1 MVDIPMY
8 LKECT
13 KVKKSSK
20 DAIMLQV
27 VCDCG
32 CSNFYLL
39 ENLLDAE
46 EENRI
51 NECEN
56 RFHSWRNIENYTDP
70 TTKTRYLVTRNVFGN
85 IIDKIPIS
93 EIYDIKRICVIKV
106 RCDKCG
112 KEKTI
117 YDSRC
122 NGYNAIVA
130 DKHFSSNNKVFRYK
144 LLQKEALEVE
154 IKIRNNLTYDEFCEE
169 VDERY
174 TKEFSNAFSSIA
186 IYGIKEGKKKKYFEE
201 ETM

>member
-1 MVDIPMY
+1 MY

-13 KVKKSSK
+13 IVKKSSK
-20 DAIMLQV
+20 DIITLQV

-39 ENLLDAE
+39 ENILDAE
-46 EENRI
+46 EENRKKAY
-51 NECEN
+51 EK
-56 RFHSWRNIENYTDP
+56 RFHSWRNIENYTDSI
-70 TTKTRYLVTRNVFGN
+70 TRIGYLVTRNVFGK
-85 IIDKIPIS
+85 ISDRIPIS
-93 EIYDIKRICVIKV
+93 EISNIERTHIIKV
-106 RCDKCG
+106 KCAKCG

-130 DKHFSSNNKVFRYK
+130 DKRFSSNNKVYRYR

-154 IKIRNNLTYDEFCEE
+154 IKIRNDLTYDEFCEE

-186 IYGIKEGKKKKYFEE
+186 ICGIKEGKKKKYFEE